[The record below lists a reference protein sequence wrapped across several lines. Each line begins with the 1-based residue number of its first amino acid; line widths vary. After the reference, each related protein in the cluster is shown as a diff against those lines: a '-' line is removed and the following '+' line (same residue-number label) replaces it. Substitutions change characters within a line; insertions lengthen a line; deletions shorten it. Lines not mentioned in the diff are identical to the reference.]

1 MAPMHADAPT
11 AETAELLAQVSRSIV
26 ALHDIETAIANGV
39 APDIVI
45 QVIGS
50 AIDTQSPLRRR
61 AVDWAVAAFP
71 GDTARQLR
79 LIAPALGK
87 ES

>member
-1 MAPMHADAPT
+1 MHADAPT

-26 ALHDIETAIANGV
+26 ALYDIETAIANGI

-50 AIDTQSPLRRR
+50 AIDAQSPLRRR
-61 AVDWAVAAFP
+61 AVAWAVAAFP

-79 LIAPALGK
+79 LITAVREG
-87 ES
+87 S